1 MSEPRKDIWVKVYQ
15 LGDPEADMP
24 PRGRNHDE
32 RLRMVRELSAMGYR
46 CELGPDFHDMVALF
60 LDEGVQ
66 FLIVGAHALAIHGVP
81 RATGD
86 LDLFIAANPA
96 NAERTWRALTRFG
109 APLTDLKMRQ
119 QDLEIEGPVFQI
131 GQPPNRI
138 DVMTSISGVTFA
150 EAWDARVVGKFE
162 GRDVGFLGREHL
174 IRNKSSTG
182 RNKDLGDL
190 DMLGPPLED

>member
-1 MSEPRKDIWVKVYQ
+1 MTERKEFWSARYV
-15 LGDPEADMP
+15 LGDPRADEP

-46 CELGPDFHDMVALF
+46 CELGPDFRDIVAAF

-86 LDLFIAANPA
+86 LDLWVAANPE
-96 NAERTWRALTRFG
+96 NAARVWRALLRFG
-109 APLTDLKMRQ
+109 APVDDLKFRQ
-119 QDLEIEGPVFQI
+119 RDFEVAREIFQL

-138 DVMTSISGVTFA
+138 DIMTILSGVSFA
-150 EAWDARVVGKFE
+150 EAWEARVVGKFE
-162 GRDVGFLGREHL
+162 GREVGFLSREHL
-174 IRNKSSTG
+174 IQNKSSTG
-182 RNKDLGDL
+182 RGKDRVDL
-190 DMLGPPLED
+190 DMLGPPLDD

>member
-1 MSEPRKDIWVKVYQ
+1 MKVFK

-46 CELGPDFHDMVALF
+46 CELGPDFREMVEAF
-60 LDEGVQ
+60 LDAGVQ

-86 LDLFIAANPA
+86 LDLWVARTEE
-96 NAERTWRALTRFG
+96 NATRTWAALAAFG
-109 APLTDLKMRQ
+109 APLTTLKMERA
-119 QDLEIEGPVFQI
+119 DLLKPDSVFQI
-131 GQPPNRI
+131 GQSPNRV
-138 DVMTSISGVTFA
+138 DVMTGLSGVEFN
-150 EAWDARVVGKFE
+150 EAWEARVVGKFE
-162 GRDVGFLGREHL
+162 GRDVGFLSRDHL

-182 RNKDLGDL
+182 RNKDRGDL

>member
-1 MSEPRKDIWVKVYQ
+1 MTERKEFWSASYR
-15 LGDPEADMP
+15 LGDPRADEP
-24 PRGRNHDE
+24 PRGRTHDE

-46 CELGPDFHDMVALF
+46 CELGPDFRDMVACF
-60 LDEGVQ
+60 LEEGVQ

-86 LDLFIAANPA
+86 LDLWVAANPE
-96 NAERTWRALTRFG
+96 NAARIWRALLRFG
-109 APLTDLKMRQ
+109 APVRDLKFQ
-119 QDLEIEGPVFQI
+119 QSDFEVADRVHQL

-138 DVMTSISGVTFA
+138 DIMTALSGVTFA
-150 EAWDARVVGKFE
+150 EAWEARVNGNFE

-174 IRNKSSTG
+174 IQNKSSTG
-182 RNKDLGDL
+182 RGKDRVDL

>member
-1 MSEPRKDIWVKVYQ
+1 MTERKDIWMKVFK

-46 CELGPDFHDMVALF
+46 CDLGPDFRDMVAAF
-60 LDEGVQ
+60 LDADVK

-86 LDLFIAANPA
+86 LDLWVARTEE
-96 NAERTWRALTRFG
+96 NATRTWAALAAFG
-109 APLTDLKMRQ
+109 APLTTLKMELA
-119 QDLEIEGPVFQI
+119 DLLKPNAVFQI
-131 GQPPNRI
+131 GQPPNRV
-138 DVMTSISGVTFA
+138 DVMTGVSGVEFD
-150 EAWDARVVGKFE
+150 EAWAARVVGKFE
-162 GRDVGFLGREHL
+162 GRDVGFLSRDHL

-182 RNKDLGDL
+182 RNKDRGDL

>member
-1 MSEPRKDIWVKVYQ
+1 MTERKEFWSARYV
-15 LGDPEADMP
+15 LGDPRADEP

-46 CELGPDFHDMVALF
+46 CELSTDFRDMVAAF

-66 FLIVGAHALAIHGVP
+66 FLLVGAHALAIHGVP

-86 LDLFIAANPA
+86 LDLWITTNPDNAARA
-96 NAERTWRALTRFG
+96 WRALVRFG
-109 APLTDLKMRQ
+109 APVGDLKFEQ
-119 QDLEIEGPVFQI
+119 KDFETPGEIFQL

-138 DVMTSISGVTFA
+138 DIMTVLSGVTFD
-150 EAWDARVVGKFE
+150 EAWAARVVGKFE
-162 GRDVGFLGREHL
+162 GRDVGFLSREHL
-174 IRNKSSTG
+174 IKNKSSTG
-182 RNKDLGDL
+182 RNKDRGDL

>member
-1 MSEPRKDIWVKVYQ
+1 MTERKDIWVKVFK

-46 CELGPDFHDMVALF
+46 CELSPDFRDIVAAF
-60 LDEGVQ
+60 LDEDVQ
-66 FLIVGAHALAIHGVP
+66 FLLVGAHALAIHGVP

-86 LDLFIAANPA
+86 LDLFVARTDE
-96 NAERTWRALTRFG
+96 NATRVWRALVKFG
-109 APLTDLKMRQ
+109 APLEALKIERGDLLKSHA
-119 QDLEIEGPVFQI
+119 VFQI

-138 DVMTSISGVTFA
+138 DVMTGISGVEFD
-150 EAWDARVVGKFE
+150 EAWAQRVVGNFE
-162 GRDVGFLGREHL
+162 GREVGFLSREHL
-174 IRNKSSTG
+174 IKNKSSTG
-182 RNKDLGDL
+182 RNKDRGDL

>member
-1 MSEPRKDIWVKVYQ
+1 MTERKDIWMKVFK

-46 CELGPDFHDMVALF
+46 CDLGPDFRDAVAAD
-60 LDEGVQ
+60 LDAEVQ

-86 LDLFIAANPA
+86 LDLWVARTEENAA
-96 NAERTWRALTRFG
+96 RALAAFG
-109 APLTDLKMRQ
+109 ATLKMERA
-119 QDLEIEGPVFQI
+119 DLLKPDSVFQI
-131 GQPPNRI
+131 GQPPNRVDI
-138 DVMTSISGVTFA
+138 MTGLSGVEFN
-150 EAWDARVVGKFE
+150 EAWEARVIGKFE
-162 GRDVGFLGREHL
+162 GRDVGFLSREHL

-182 RNKDLGDL
+182 RNKDRGDL

>member
-1 MSEPRKDIWVKVYQ
+1 MTERPGIWMKRFM

-46 CELGPDFHDMVALF
+46 CELTPDFRDMVAQF
-60 LDEGVQ
+60 VEEGVQ

-86 LDLFIAANPA
+86 LDLFVAANPD
-96 NAERTWRALTRFG
+96 NAARVWRALLKFG
-109 APLTDLKMRQ
+109 APVQDLKFRQ
-119 QDLEIEGPVFQI
+119 ADFETEGEVHQL

-138 DVMTSISGVTFA
+138 DIMTGISGVRFD
-150 EAWDARVVGKFE
+150 EAWAARVVGKFE
-162 GRDVGFLGREHL
+162 GRDVGFLSREHL
-174 IRNKSSTG
+174 IQNKSSTG
-182 RNKDLGDL
+182 RGKDRVDIE
-190 DMLGPPLED
+190 MLGPPLED

>member
-1 MSEPRKDIWVKVYQ
+1 
-15 LGDPEADMP
+15 
-24 PRGRNHDE
+24 
-32 RLRMVRELSAMGYR
+32 MGYR
-46 CELGPDFHDMVALF
+46 CDLGPDFRDMVALF
-60 LDEGVQ
+60 LDEEVQ

-86 LDLFIAANPA
+86 LDLFIAANPE
-96 NAERTWRALTRFG
+96 NAGRTWRALTRFG
-109 APLTDLKMRQ
+109 VPLADFKMQRQ
-119 QDLEIEGPVFQI
+119 DFETEGPVFQV

-138 DVMTSISGVTFA
+138 DVMTSISGVSFA

-162 GRDVGFLGREHL
+162 GRDVGFLSREHL
-174 IRNKSSTG
+174 IRNKSTTG